1 MNQLEKV
8 VRQIDDALACY
19 DRMSS
24 KVGGKLQDLDGT
36 DLFELHTSV
45 AAAVESLAP
54 PNSVYHH
61 NAEIARG
68 AVTIWGRS
76 GLLAGVLRALR
87 TAYLGG
93 YLDTISDLVRAD
105 LFDDFLEMASHL
117 LERGYKDPA
126 AVIAGSVLEE
136 HLRKLCQR
144 HKIQTVAEDK
154 PKPASRMNDELAAAG
169 AYGKLDGKSVTAWL
183 DLRNRAAH
191 AKYDEYTAEQVRL
204 MVHGV
209 RDFAA
214 RTLSGVAG

>member
-1 MNQLEKV
+1 MNQLQKV
-8 VRQIDDALACY
+8 LRQIDDALGCY
-19 DRMSS
+19 DRMF
-24 KVGGKLQDLDGT
+24 KKAGGDFYKLDDADL
-36 DLFELHTSV
+36 LELHTTV

-61 NAEIARG
+61 NAEVARG
-68 AVTIWGRS
+68 AALHGQS
-76 GLLAGVLRALR
+76 YLLAGVLRALR

-93 YLDTISDLVRAD
+93 YLATISDLVRAD

-117 LERGYKDPA
+117 LECGYKDPTA
-126 AVIAGSVLEE
+126 ALAGGVLEE
-136 HLRKLCQR
+136 HLRKLCQWR
-144 HKIQTVAEDK
+144 SIQTVTEDK

-169 AYGKLDGKSVTAWL
+169 AYGRLDAKSVTAWL

-209 RDFAA
+209 RDFIA
-214 RTLSGVAG
+214 RTLSGPAG